1 MNGQNGLTALRVNSA
16 DQLPWDDRCDLLIV
30 GFGGAGACAAIEAST
45 RGLSV
50 LALDRFEGGGATALS
65 GGVVYAGGGTPYQ
78 RQAGYEDTSDAMFN
92 YLRQEVGEAV
102 SHATLRNFCDG
113 SREQLAWLERQG
125 AAFEAS
131 VPPHKTSYPSD
142 QYYLYYSGN
151 ETVPAYAASAKP
163 APRGHRTKG
172 PGMSGASLFA
182 PLKASA
188 LRHGAR
194 LRSQC
199 EVRRLVLDLDD
210 KVIGVEAWQLP
221 SGSRAAKQHARLSRW
236 AAAIHMYAP
245 ALADRLRAR
254 QRRIEQSS
262 AIRQLIRAEQAV
274 LLSSG
279 GFIFNRD
286 LVRQHAPQ
294 YLAGLPLGATGCN
307 GSGIAL
313 GQSAG
318 GSVARMD
325 KVSAWRFINPPL
337 AWARGLI
344 VNARG
349 QRYANEEIY
358 GATLGHAMV
367 EEQDGRA
374 ILIINRALVAEAL
387 RQVGPG
393 KVWNFQR
400 LPVLLNL
407 LFNAK
412 RSNSL
417 AGLAKRC
424 NLPPELLRQSVERYS
439 RAARGEVADEFG
451 KSAAMLADLDQ
462 GPWYALDLSF
472 DSKLFPCP
480 VITLGGLKVCEGSGR
495 VLDHT
500 GVPINGLYSAGR
512 NAVGVASNL
521 YVSGLSLADCIYSG
535 RRAAA
540 HVADQFA
547 LQTAR
552 SGEQQCNV

>member
-1 MNGQNGLTALRVNSA
+1 MDSLNGLTALRVNSA

-78 RQAGYEDTSDAMFN
+78 RQAGYEDTSEAMFN

-102 SHATLRNFCDG
+102 SHETLRNFCDG

-151 ETVPAYAASAKP
+151 EAVPAYAASAKP

-221 SGSRAAKQHARLSRW
+221 SGSRAARQHARLSRW

-254 QRRIEQSS
+254 QRRIEQTS

-367 EEQDGRA
+367 EEQGGRA
-374 ILIINRALVAEAL
+374 ILVLNRELMREAL

-412 RSNSL
+412 RSSSL

-451 KSAAMLADLDQ
+451 KSSAMLANLEQ

-472 DSKLFPCP
+472 TSRLFPCP

-495 VLDHT
+495 VLDHA
-500 GVPINGLYSAGR
+500 GQPIQGLYSAGR

>member
-1 MNGQNGLTALRVNSA
+1 MSGLNGLTALRVNNA
-16 DQLPWDDRCDLLIV
+16 DQVSWDDRCGLLIV
-30 GFGGAGACAAIEAST
+30 GFGGAGVCAAIEAAS
-45 RGLSV
+45 RGLAV

-78 RQAGYEDTSDAMFN
+78 RQAGYDDSEEAMFN
-92 YLRQEVGEAV
+92 YLRQEVGDAV
-102 SHATLRNFCDG
+102 SSQTLKDFCAG
-113 SREQLAWLERQG
+113 SRGQLAWLERQG
-125 AAFEAS
+125 VAFESS

-151 ETVPAYAASAKP
+151 EAVPAYAASAKP

-182 PLKASA
+182 PLKVSA

-199 EVRRLVLDLDD
+199 EVRRLVLDCNNQVL
-210 KVIGVEAWQLP
+210 GVEAWQLP
-221 SGSRAAKQHARLSRW
+221 PDSRAARQHARLSRW
-236 AAAIHMYAP
+236 ASAIHMYAP
-245 ALADRLRAR
+245 AVADRLRAR
-254 QRRIEQSS
+254 QRRIERNH
-262 AIRQLIRAEQAV
+262 AERHLIRAEHGV

-279 GFIFNRD
+279 GFIFNRE
-286 LVRQHAPQ
+286 LMRQHAPQ

-337 AWARGLI
+337 AWAGGLI

-349 QRYANEEIY
+349 ERYANEEIY

-374 ILIINRALVAEAL
+374 ILILNRALVREAL

-412 RSNSL
+412 RSNDLGQL
-417 AGLAKRC
+417 ARRC

-451 KSAAMLADLDQ
+451 KSAGMLANLEQ

-495 VLDHT
+495 VLDHA
-500 GVPINGLYSAGR
+500 GQPIRGLYSAGR

-540 HVADQFA
+540 HVADQAA
-547 LQTAR
+547 LQTTR

>member
-1 MNGQNGLTALRVNSA
+1 MDGLNGLTALRVNSA
-16 DQLPWDDRCDLLIV
+16 EQLSWDDRCDLLIV
-30 GFGGAGACAAIEAST
+30 GFGGAGACAAIEAAS
-45 RGLSV
+45 RGLAV

-78 RQAGYEDTSDAMFN
+78 RQAGYEDTDEAMFN
-92 YLRQEVGEAV
+92 YLRHEVGDAV
-102 SHATLRNFCDG
+102 SSRTLKEFCEG
-113 SREQLAWLERQG
+113 SRAQLAWLERHG
-125 AAFEAS
+125 VAFESS

-151 ETVPAYAASAKP
+151 EAVPAYAASAKP

-188 LRHGAR
+188 LRQGAR

-199 EVRRLVLDLDD
+199 EVRRLVLDHNDQVL
-210 KVIGVEAWQLP
+210 GVEAWQLLP
-221 SGSRAAKQHARLSRW
+221 GSRAARQHARLSRW

-254 QRRIEQSS
+254 QKRIEQTH
-262 AIRQLIRAEQAV
+262 AKRQLIRAEHAV

-279 GFIFNRD
+279 GFIFNREWVD
-286 LVRQHAPQ
+286 KHAPQ
-294 YLAGLPLGATGCN
+294 YLAGFPLGTTGCN
-307 GSGIAL
+307 GAGIAL

-344 VNARG
+344 VNGRG

-374 ILIINRALVAEAL
+374 ILILNRALVREAL

-417 AGLAKRC
+417 AALAKRC
-424 NLPPELLRQSVERYS
+424 NLPPELLRQSVERYT
-439 RAARGEVADEFG
+439 RAAQGVIADEFG
-451 KSAAMLADLDQ
+451 KSGAMLANLEQ

-480 VITLGGLKVCEGSGR
+480 VITLGGLKVCERSGR
-495 VLDHT
+495 VLDHAD
-500 GVPINGLYSAGR
+500 VPIHGLYSAGR

-540 HVADQFA
+540 HVADQIA
-547 LQTAR
+547 LQTTG

>member
-1 MNGQNGLTALRVNSA
+1 MDSLNRLTALRVNSA
-16 DQLPWDDRCDLLIV
+16 DPLPWDDRCDLLIV

-78 RQAGYEDTSDAMFN
+78 RQAGYEDSSDAMFN

-102 SHATLRNFCDG
+102 SHETLRAFCEG

-151 ETVPAYAASAKP
+151 EAVPAYAASAKP

-210 KVIGVEAWQLP
+210 KVLGVEAWQLP

-318 GSVARMD
+318 GGVARMD
-325 KVSAWRFINPPL
+325 KISAWRFINPPL

-374 ILIINRALVAEAL
+374 ILVLNRALVREAL
-387 RQVGPG
+387 SQVGPG

-412 RSNSL
+412 RSTSL

-451 KSAAMLADLDQ
+451 KSAAMLANLDQ

-472 DSKLFPCP
+472 ASKLFPCP
-480 VITLGGLKVCEGSGR
+480 VITLGGLKVCEASGR
-495 VLDHT
+495 VLDPA
-500 GVPINGLYSAGR
+500 GLPINGLYSAGR

>member
-1 MNGQNGLTALRVNSA
+1 MDSLNRLTALRVNSA

-78 RQAGYEDTSDAMFN
+78 RQAGYEDTSEAMFN

-102 SHATLRNFCDG
+102 SGETLKHFCDG
-113 SREQLAWLERQG
+113 SREQLAWLEQQG

-151 ETVPAYAASAKP
+151 EAVPAYAASAKP

-254 QRRIEQSS
+254 QRRIEQTS

-374 ILIINRALVAEAL
+374 ILILNRALVREAL

-439 RAARGEVADEFG
+439 RAARGEVADEFC
-451 KSAAMLADLDQ
+451 KSAAMLTDLDQ

-480 VITLGGLKVCEGSGR
+480 VITLGGLKVCEDSGR
-495 VLDHT
+495 VLDHA
-500 GVPINGLYSAGR
+500 GQPINGLYSAGR

-540 HVADQFA
+540 HAADQFA

>member
-1 MNGQNGLTALRVNSA
+1 MDSLNRLTALRVNSA
-16 DQLPWDDRCDLLIV
+16 DQLPWDDRSDLLIV

-78 RQAGYEDTSDAMFN
+78 RQAGYEDTSEAMFN
-92 YLRQEVGEAV
+92 YLRQEVGETV
-102 SHATLRNFCDG
+102 SGETLKHFCDG
-113 SREQLAWLERQG
+113 SREQLAWLEQQG

-151 ETVPAYAASAKP
+151 EAVPAYAASAKP

-254 QRRIEQSS
+254 QRRIEQTS

-374 ILIINRALVAEAL
+374 ILILNRALVREAL

-451 KSAAMLADLDQ
+451 KSAAMLTDLDQ

-480 VITLGGLKVCEGSGR
+480 VITLGGLKVCEDSGR
-495 VLDHT
+495 VLDHA
-500 GVPINGLYSAGR
+500 GQPINGLYSAGR

>member
-78 RQAGYEDTSDAMFN
+78 RQAGYEDTSDAMFD

-102 SHATLRNFCDG
+102 SHETLRDFCDG

-151 ETVPAYAASAKP
+151 EAVPAYAASAKP

-236 AAAIHMYAP
+236 AAAIHTYTP

-254 QRRIEQSS
+254 QRRIEQRS
-262 AIRQLIRAEQAV
+262 AVRQLIRAEQAV

-374 ILIINRALVAEAL
+374 ILILNRALVAEAL

>member
-78 RQAGYEDTSDAMFN
+78 RQAGYEDTSDAMFD

-102 SHATLRNFCDG
+102 SHETLKDFCDG

-151 ETVPAYAASAKP
+151 EAVPAYAASAKP

-245 ALADRLRAR
+245 ALADHLRAR

-318 GSVARMD
+318 GGVARMD

-374 ILIINRALVAEAL
+374 VLILNRALVAEAL

-407 LFNAK
+407 LFNAR

>member
-1 MNGQNGLTALRVNSA
+1 MDSLNGLTALRVNSA

-78 RQAGYEDTSDAMFN
+78 RQAGYEDTSEAMFN

-102 SHATLRNFCDG
+102 SHETLRNFCDG

-151 ETVPAYAASAKP
+151 EAVPAYAASAKP

-221 SGSRAAKQHARLSRW
+221 SGSRAARQHARLSRW

-254 QRRIEQSS
+254 QRRIEQTS

-325 KVSAWRFINPPL
+325 KISAWRFINPPL

-374 ILIINRALVAEAL
+374 ILVLNRELMREAL

-412 RSNSL
+412 RSSSL

-451 KSAAMLADLDQ
+451 KSAAMLANLDQ

-480 VITLGGLKVCEGSGR
+480 VITLGGLKVCEDSGR
-495 VLDHT
+495 VLDHA
-500 GVPINGLYSAGR
+500 GQPINGLYSAGR

>member
-1 MNGQNGLTALRVNSA
+1 MDGMNGLTALRVNSA
-16 DQLPWDDRCDLLIV
+16 DQLPWDDRCDLLVV
-30 GFGGAGACAAIEAST
+30 GFGGAGACAAIEAAS

-102 SHATLRNFCDG
+102 SGETLRDFCEG

-125 AAFEAS
+125 ATFEAS

-151 ETVPAYAASAKP
+151 EAVPAYAASAKP

-199 EVRRLVLDLDD
+199 EVRRLVLDRDD

-221 SGSRAAKQHARLSRW
+221 SGSRAARQHARLSRW

-254 QRRIEQSS
+254 QRRIEQTS

-374 ILIINRALVAEAL
+374 ILILNRALVREAL
-387 RQVGPG
+387 SQVGPG

-412 RSNSL
+412 RSTSL

-439 RAARGEVADEFG
+439 RAARGELADEFG
-451 KSAAMLADLDQ
+451 KSSAMLANLDQ

-472 DSKLFPCP
+472 TSRLFPCP
-480 VITLGGLKVCEGSGR
+480 VITLGGLKVCEASGR
-495 VLDHT
+495 VLDHA
-500 GVPINGLYSAGR
+500 GQPIHGLYSAGR

>member
-1 MNGQNGLTALRVNSA
+1 MDGLQGLPPLRINSA
-16 DQLPWDDRCDLLIV
+16 EQLSWDERCDLLIV
-30 GFGGAGACAAIEAST
+30 GFGGAGACAAIEAAS
-45 RGLSV
+45 RGLDV
-50 LALDRFEGGGATALS
+50 LALDRFAGGGATAIS
-65 GGVVYAGGGTPYQ
+65 GGVVYAGGGTPCQ
-78 RQAGYEDTSDAMFN
+78 RQAGYDDSSDAMFN
-92 YLRQEVGEAV
+92 YLREEVGEAV
-102 SHATLRNFCDG
+102 SPQTLRDFCND
-113 SREQLAWLERQG
+113 SCEQLAWLERQG
-125 AAFEAS
+125 VAFEAS

-142 QYYLYYSGN
+142 RFYLYYSGN
-151 ETVPAYAASAKP
+151 EAVPAYAAVAQP

-182 PLKASA
+182 PLKTSA

-199 EVRRLVLDLDD
+199 EVRRLVLDANDR
-210 KVIGVEAWQLP
+210 VVGVEAWHLP
-221 SGSRAAKQHARLSRW
+221 PGSREARQHARLSRW
-236 AAAIHMYAP
+236 ASAIHMYAP
-245 ALADRLRAR
+245 AIAECLRVRL
-254 QRRIEQSS
+254 RRIEQTR
-262 AIRQLIRAEQAV
+262 AVRQLIRADKAV

-279 GFIFNRD
+279 GFIFNREW
-286 LVRQHAPQ
+286 VGRHAPR
-294 YLAGLPLGATGCN
+294 YLAGLPLGTTGCN

-325 KVSAWRFINPPL
+325 RVSAWRFINPPL
-337 AWARGLI
+337 AWAQGMI
-344 VNARG
+344 VNAKG
-349 QRYANEEIY
+349 ERYANEEIY

-374 ILIINRALVAEAL
+374 LLILNRALVHEAL

-393 KVWNFQR
+393 KVWQFQR

-412 RSNSL
+412 RSRNLSDL
-417 AGLAKRC
+417 ARRCGLSAEA
-424 NLPPELLRQSVERYS
+424 LQQSVTVYS
-439 RAARGEVADEFG
+439 RAARGETEDPFG
-451 KSAAMLADLDQ
+451 KSQTMLFDMDQ

-472 DSKLFPCP
+472 ASQLFPCP
-480 VITLGGLKVCEGSGR
+480 VITLGGLNVCERSGQ
-495 VLDHT
+495 VLDHADQ
-500 GVPINGLYSAGR
+500 PIAGLYSAGR

-540 HVADQFA
+540 HVADQVA
-547 LQTAR
+547 PHTTR

>member
-1 MNGQNGLTALRVNSA
+1 MDSLNRLTALRVNSA

-78 RQAGYEDTSDAMFN
+78 RQAGYEDTSEAMFN

-102 SHATLRNFCDG
+102 SHETLRNFCDG

-151 ETVPAYAASAKP
+151 EAVPAYAASAKP

-221 SGSRAAKQHARLSRW
+221 SGSRVARQHARLSRW

-254 QRRIEQSS
+254 QRRIEQTS

-325 KVSAWRFINPPL
+325 KISAWRFINPPL

-374 ILIINRALVAEAL
+374 ILVLNRELMREAL

-412 RSNSL
+412 RSSSL

-451 KSAAMLADLDQ
+451 KSSAMLANLEQ

-472 DSKLFPCP
+472 TSRLFPCP

-495 VLDHT
+495 VLDHA
-500 GVPINGLYSAGR
+500 GQPIQGLYSAGR

>member
-1 MNGQNGLTALRVNSA
+1 MDSLNGLTALRVNSA

-78 RQAGYEDTSDAMFN
+78 RQAGYEDTSEAMFN

-102 SHATLRNFCDG
+102 SHETLRNFCDG

-151 ETVPAYAASAKP
+151 EAVPAYAASAKP

-221 SGSRAAKQHARLSRW
+221 SGSRAARQHARLSRW

-254 QRRIEQSS
+254 QRRIEQTS

-325 KVSAWRFINPPL
+325 KISAWRFINPPL

-367 EEQDGRA
+367 EEHDGRA
-374 ILIINRALVAEAL
+374 ILVLNRELMREAL

-412 RSNSL
+412 RSSSL

-451 KSAAMLADLDQ
+451 KSAAMLANLDQ

-472 DSKLFPCP
+472 TSRLFPCP

-495 VLDHT
+495 VLDYA
-500 GVPINGLYSAGR
+500 GQPIQSLYSAGR

-521 YVSGLSLADCIYSG
+521 YISGLSLADCIYSG

>member
-1 MNGQNGLTALRVNSA
+1 MDSLNRLTALRVNSA

-65 GGVVYAGGGTPYQ
+65 GGVLYAGGGTPYQ
-78 RQAGYEDTSDAMFN
+78 RQAGYEDTSEAMFN

-151 ETVPAYAASAKP
+151 EAVPAYAASAKP

-221 SGSRAAKQHARLSRW
+221 SGSRAARQHARLSRW

-254 QRRIEQSS
+254 QRRIEQTS

-325 KVSAWRFINPPL
+325 KISAWRFINPPL

-374 ILIINRALVAEAL
+374 ILVLNRELMREAL

-412 RSNSL
+412 RSSSL

-451 KSAAMLADLDQ
+451 KSSAMLANLEQ

-472 DSKLFPCP
+472 TSRLFPCP

-495 VLDHT
+495 VLDHA
-500 GVPINGLYSAGR
+500 GQPIQGLYSAGR

>member
-1 MNGQNGLTALRVNSA
+1 MDSLNRLTALRVNSA
-16 DQLPWDDRCDLLIV
+16 DQLPWDDRSDLLIV

-78 RQAGYEDTSDAMFN
+78 RQAGYEDSSEAMFN

-102 SHATLRNFCDG
+102 SGETLKHFCDG
-113 SREQLAWLERQG
+113 SREQLAWLEQQG

-151 ETVPAYAASAKP
+151 EAVPAYAASAKP

-254 QRRIEQSS
+254 QRRIEQTS

-374 ILIINRALVAEAL
+374 ILILNRALVREAL

-439 RAARGEVADEFG
+439 RAARDEVADEFG
-451 KSAAMLADLDQ
+451 KSAAMLANLEQ

-480 VITLGGLKVCEGSGR
+480 VITLGGLKVCEDSGR
-495 VLDHT
+495 VLDHA
-500 GVPINGLYSAGR
+500 GQPINGLYSAGR

>member
-1 MNGQNGLTALRVNSA
+1 MDSLNRLTALRVNSA

-30 GFGGAGACAAIEAST
+30 GFGGAGACAAIEASA

-78 RQAGYEDTSDAMFN
+78 CQAGYEDTSEAMFN
-92 YLRQEVGEAV
+92 YLRQEVGDAV
-102 SHATLRNFCDG
+102 SAETLRDFCEG

-151 ETVPAYAASAKP
+151 EAVPAYAASAKP

-194 LRSQC
+194 LHSQC
-199 EVRRLVLDLDD
+199 EVRRLVLNLDD

-254 QRRIEQSS
+254 QRHIEQTS

-274 LLSSG
+274 LMSSG

-313 GQSAG
+313 G
-318 GSVARMD
+318 
-325 KVSAWRFINPPL
+325 
-337 AWARGLI
+337 
-344 VNARG
+344 
-349 QRYANEEIY
+349 
-358 GATLGHAMV
+358 
-367 EEQDGRA
+367 
-374 ILIINRALVAEAL
+374 
-387 RQVGPG
+387 
-393 KVWNFQR
+393 
-400 LPVLLNL
+400 
-407 LFNAK
+407 
-412 RSNSL
+412 
-417 AGLAKRC
+417 
-424 NLPPELLRQSVERYS
+424 
-439 RAARGEVADEFG
+439 
-451 KSAAMLADLDQ
+451 
-462 GPWYALDLSF
+462 
-472 DSKLFPCP
+472 
-480 VITLGGLKVCEGSGR
+480 
-495 VLDHT
+495 
-500 GVPINGLYSAGR
+500 
-512 NAVGVASNL
+512 
-521 YVSGLSLADCIYSG
+521 
-535 RRAAA
+535 
-540 HVADQFA
+540 
-547 LQTAR
+547 
-552 SGEQQCNV
+552 

>member
-1 MNGQNGLTALRVNSA
+1 VNSA
-16 DQLPWDDRCDLLIV
+16 DQLPWDDRSDLLIV

-78 RQAGYEDTSDAMFN
+78 RQAGYEDSSEAMFN

-102 SHATLRNFCDG
+102 SGETLKHFCDG
-113 SREQLAWLERQG
+113 SREQLAWLEQQG

-151 ETVPAYAASAKP
+151 EAVPAYAASAKP

-254 QRRIEQSS
+254 QRRIEQTS

-374 ILIINRALVAEAL
+374 ILILNRALVREAL

-439 RAARGEVADEFG
+439 RAARDEVADEFG
-451 KSAAMLADLDQ
+451 KSAAMLANLEQ

-480 VITLGGLKVCEGSGR
+480 VITLGGLKVCEDSGR
-495 VLDHT
+495 VLDHA
-500 GVPINGLYSAGR
+500 GQPINGLYSAGR

>member
-1 MNGQNGLTALRVNSA
+1 MDNLNGLTALRVSSA
-16 DQLPWDDRCDLLIV
+16 DQLHWDDRCDLLVV
-30 GFGGAGACAAIEAST
+30 GFGGAGASAAIEAAS
-45 RGLSV
+45 RGLAV

-65 GGVVYAGGGTPYQ
+65 GGVVYAGGGTRYQ
-78 RQAGYEDTSDAMFN
+78 RQAGYDDSSEAMFN

-102 SHATLRNFCDG
+102 SSQTLREFCAG
-113 SREQLAWLERQG
+113 SAEQLAWLEQQG
-125 AAFEAS
+125 VAFESS

-151 ETVPAYAASAKP
+151 EAVPAYAAIAKP

-199 EVRRLVLDLDD
+199 EVRRLVLDTRDQVL
-210 KVIGVEAWQLP
+210 GVEAWHLP
-221 SGSRAAKQHARLSRW
+221 PDSPAARQHARLSRW
-236 AAAIHMYAP
+236 ASAIHMYAP

-254 QRRIEQSS
+254 LRRIEQAS
-262 AIRQLIRAEQAV
+262 AERQLIRAEHGV

-279 GFIFNRD
+279 GFIFNRQW
-286 LVRQHAPQ
+286 VRQHAPQ
-294 YLAGLPLGATGCN
+294 YLAGLPLGTTGCD

-313 GQSAG
+313 GLSAG

-374 ILIINRALVAEAL
+374 ILILNRALVREAL

-393 KVWNFQR
+393 KVWQFQR

-407 LFNAK
+407 LFNAR
-412 RSNSL
+412 RSHNLTRL
-417 AGLAKRC
+417 ATRCGLPAEALK
-424 NLPPELLRQSVERYS
+424 QSVQTYS
-439 RAARGEVADEFG
+439 RAARGEVADAFG
-451 KSAAMLADLDQ
+451 KSQAMLADMDQ

-472 DSKLFPCP
+472 ASRLFPCP
-480 VITLGGLKVCEGSGR
+480 VITLGGLKVCERSGQA
-495 VLDHT
+495 LDHADA
-500 GVPINGLYSAGR
+500 PIHGLYSAGR
-512 NAVGVASNL
+512 NAIGVASNL

-540 HVADQFA
+540 YIADQVA
-547 LQTAR
+547 LQTPC
-552 SGEQQCNV
+552 SGAQPCNV

>member
-1 MNGQNGLTALRVNSA
+1 MDSLNRLTALRVNSA

-78 RQAGYEDTSDAMFN
+78 HQAGYKDTSEAMFN

-102 SHATLRNFCDG
+102 SHETLRDFCEG

-151 ETVPAYAASAKP
+151 EAVPAYTASAKP

-199 EVRRLVLDLDD
+199 EVRRLVLDLDN
-210 KVIGVEAWQLP
+210 KVLGVEAWQLP
-221 SGSRAAKQHARLSRW
+221 SGSRAARQHARLSRW

-254 QRRIEQSS
+254 QRRIEQTS

-279 GFIFNRD
+279 GFIFNRE
-286 LVRQHAPQ
+286 LVHQHAPQ

-374 ILIINRALVAEAL
+374 ILVLNRELVREAL

-412 RSNSL
+412 RSTSL

-439 RAARGEVADEFG
+439 RAARGELADEFG
-451 KSAAMLADLDQ
+451 KSAAMLANLDQ

-472 DSKLFPCP
+472 ASKLFPCP
-480 VITLGGLKVCEGSGR
+480 VITLGGLKVCEASGR
-495 VLDHT
+495 VLDHA
-500 GVPINGLYSAGR
+500 GQPINGLYSAGR

-540 HVADQFA
+540 HVADQIA

>member
-1 MNGQNGLTALRVNSA
+1 MDGPNGLTALRVTNA
-16 DQLPWDDRCDLLIV
+16 DQLQWDDRCDLLVV
-30 GFGGAGACAAIEAST
+30 GFGGAGTCAAIEAAS

-78 RQAGYEDTSDAMFN
+78 HQAGYDDSSDAMFT
-92 YLRQEVGEAV
+92 YLQQEVGDAV
-102 SHATLRNFCDG
+102 TSQTLRDFCEA
-113 SREQLAWLERQG
+113 SRDQLAWLENQG
-125 AAFEAS
+125 VAFEAS
-131 VPPHKTSYPSD
+131 VPPQKTSYPSD

-151 ETVPAYAASAKP
+151 ETVPAYAATAKP

-199 EVRRLVLDLDD
+199 EVRRLVLDIHDRVL
-210 KVIGVEAWQLP
+210 GVEAWQLP
-221 SGSRAAKQHARLSRW
+221 PGSSAARTHSRLSRW
-236 AAAIHMYAP
+236 ASAIHMYAP
-245 ALADRLRAR
+245 ALADRFRAR
-254 QRRIEQSS
+254 QRRIEHTCAESL
-262 AIRQLIRAEQAV
+262 LIRAEHAV

-286 LVRQHAPQ
+286 LVRQHAPH

-318 GSVARMD
+318 GNVARMD
-325 KVSAWRFINPPL
+325 KISAWRFINPPL

-367 EEQDGRA
+367 EEHEGRA
-374 ILIINRALVAEAL
+374 ILILNRALVREAL
-387 RQVGPG
+387 RQVAPG

-412 RSNSL
+412 RSNDL
-417 AGLAKRC
+417 GVLAKRC

-439 RAARGEVADEFG
+439 CAARGEVADEFG
-451 KSAAMLADLDQ
+451 KSTPMLANLEQ

-480 VITLGGLKVCEGSGR
+480 VITLGGLKVCERSGQ
-495 VLDHT
+495 VLDHA
-500 GVPINGLYSAGR
+500 GVAIPGLYSAGR

-540 HVADQFA
+540 HVANQVA
-547 LQTAR
+547 LQTTR

>member
-1 MNGQNGLTALRVNSA
+1 MDSLNRLTALRVNSA

-78 RQAGYEDTSDAMFN
+78 RQAGYEDTSEAMFN
-92 YLRQEVGEAV
+92 YLRQEVGEAI
-102 SHATLRNFCDG
+102 SHETLRNFCDG

-151 ETVPAYAASAKP
+151 EAVPAYAASAKP

-221 SGSRAAKQHARLSRW
+221 SGSRAARQHARLSRW

-254 QRRIEQSS
+254 QRRIEQTS

-374 ILIINRALVAEAL
+374 ILVLNRELMREAL
-387 RQVGPG
+387 CQVGPG

-412 RSNSL
+412 RSSSL

-424 NLPPELLRQSVERYS
+424 NLPPELLRQSVERYC

-451 KSAAMLADLDQ
+451 KSSAMLANLEQ

-472 DSKLFPCP
+472 TSRLFPCP

-495 VLDHT
+495 VLDHA
-500 GVPINGLYSAGR
+500 GQPIHGLYSAGR
-512 NAVGVASNL
+512 NAIGVASNL